1 MVFQEK
7 IKMSFHFKYKTY
19 ALAFIHQLKK
29 QSQLRSIQT
38 QTILEALEDS
48 PYPVIVLGD
57 FNDTPQSFTYQQLKE
72 GRKDA
77 FVEKGSGWGATY
89 LKPLPFLR
97 IDYIFYDKELVCTDY
112 QSSTSIKSDH
122 SLIEASFKIS
132 K

>member
-1 MVFQEK
+1 MHSDLNKQ
-7 IKMSFHFKYKTY
+7 YKTY

-38 QTILEALEDS
+38 QTILEAIEDS

-77 FVEKGSGWGATY
+77 FVEKGSVWGATY
-89 LKPLPFLR
+89 LKPLPFL
-97 IDYIFYDKELVCTDY
+97 KLA
-112 QSSTSIKSDH
+112 SIK
-122 SLIEASFKIS
+122 L
-132 K
+132 